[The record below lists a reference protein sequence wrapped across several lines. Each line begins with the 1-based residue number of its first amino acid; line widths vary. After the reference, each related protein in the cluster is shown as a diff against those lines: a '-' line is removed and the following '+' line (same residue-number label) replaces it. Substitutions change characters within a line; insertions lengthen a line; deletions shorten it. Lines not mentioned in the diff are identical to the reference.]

1 MEKPSPL
8 EKKYEPVPQVTPA
21 VPPAILPKPSPDGKI
36 DSSQDFYLI

>member
-8 EKKYEPVPQVTPA
+8 EKNYEPVPQ